1 MQSTDDFK
9 LTWAFPSEIKKE
21 LGASSY
27 DIRVTPGVYKSGR
40 QRFICDFL
48 DSNRNVIC
56 TRDSMELVSKV
67 SRKLYHVVKR
77 NPALPTAEVPHGQA
91 ARVQLARNGDA
102 NSQFGL
108 NDLY

>member
-27 DIRVTPGVYKSGR
+27 DIRVTPGAYKSGR

-48 DSNRNVIC
+48 DANRAVLD
-56 TRDSMELVSKV
+56 TREAME
-67 SRKLYHVVKR
+67 
-77 NPALPTAEVPHGQA
+77 TGE
-91 ARVQLARNGDA
+91 
-102 NSQFGL
+102 
-108 NDLY
+108 